1 MELEKLQ
8 DRVSESLIHLQFN
21 QLKDVCIKGKIA
33 AENDIMN
40 GNNRRA
46 LMRIIN
52 TALDD
57 TVEQEEQDCA
67 QQYLLDL
74 LAFISEIKQQDGSC
88 QGNTGDNTETEIA
101 QLKELKRQYSEMQ
114 KSFQAS
120 TQAMED
126 EIKYLSEKLKINEQ
140 STAESLS
147 RLTQPNKGRVPE
159 VTIRRDFKISGQIGE
174 RGQKDKLSYTNLMHQ
189 VDTGLQKGHTEVEII
204 EAVVKAISPGLN
216 LRDMLEIKSDLTLSQ
231 LKIILKGHFKEEGS
245 ADLYHRLVSI
255 SQDSRESPQNFL
267 FRAIELKERLLFAS
281 KEVGADEQYS
291 AELIQRKFLRSVN
304 TGLLSDH
311 IKFQLKPYL
320 DDQAVADEVLI
331 EKLNEA
337 ASFEWERQQKQKK
350 NLCSKITKVNEL
362 HTEMQIHQQ
371 SGNRTENSKSL
382 QQVAQVNSPS
392 SGTPRPEKSRKAVEM
407 DKRMDPDLYDIVK
420 QLKEDMAKMKEMVS
434 LSVKHSHRP
443 NPQKR
448 GCRACQDTGEGEMCN
463 HCFKCGQQ
471 GHLSRGCRA
480 QKQQGNEGRL
490 PSRDRQ

>member
-1 MELEKLQ
+1 M
-8 DRVSESLIHLQFN
+8 SESLIHLQFN

-126 EIKYLSEKLKINEQ
+126 GIKYLSEKLKINEQ

-147 RLTQPNKGRVPE
+147 RLTQPNKERVPE

-350 NLCSKITKVNEL
+350 IYAV
-362 HTEMQIHQQ
+362 
-371 SGNRTENSKSL
+371 KS
-382 QQVAQVNSPS
+382 
-392 SGTPRPEKSRKAVEM
+392 
-407 DKRMDPDLYDIVK
+407 
-420 QLKEDMAKMKEMVS
+420 
-434 LSVKHSHRP
+434 
-443 NPQKR
+443 QK
-448 GCRACQDTGEGEMCN
+448 
-463 HCFKCGQQ
+463 
-471 GHLSRGCRA
+471 
-480 QKQQGNEGRL
+480 
-490 PSRDRQ
+490 